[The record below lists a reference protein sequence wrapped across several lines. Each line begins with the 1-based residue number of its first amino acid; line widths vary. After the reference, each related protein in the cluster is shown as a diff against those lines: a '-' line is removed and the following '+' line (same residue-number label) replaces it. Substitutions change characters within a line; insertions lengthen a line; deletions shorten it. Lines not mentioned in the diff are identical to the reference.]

1 MIIEIL
7 LFFIAVII
15 GCKYYATR
23 LYSHGKCSTMLILGS
38 GGHTAELLSYVRLL
52 PQSYTPRVYVV
63 ASTDNLSGKKA
74 IELEKKCQRNDYLIE
89 EIPRAREVGQSLFSS
104 FFTTSY
110 AFIFAVVLVF
120 KHQPQLVL
128 CNGPGTCV
136 PVCFVAR
143 LLHFICN
150 IGLCVSGGEGR
161 RTAVVFVESVCRTR
175 SLSLSGRLLYHL
187 RLAKVIVQWPVLLE
201 SYPRAQYLGLLS

>member
-1 MIIEIL
+1 
-7 LFFIAVII
+7 
-15 GCKYYATR
+15 
-23 LYSHGKCSTMLILGS
+23 MLILGS

-52 PQSYTPRVYVV
+52 PQSYTPRIYVV

-74 IELEKKCQRNDYLIE
+74 IELESKSRKNDYLIE
-89 EIPRAREVGQSLFSS
+89 ELPRAREVGQSFFSS

-110 AFIFAVVLVF
+110 ALIFAIVIVF
-120 KHQPQLVL
+120 KHQPQLYSKKFCAGGAAVSARSSLVL

-143 LLHFICN
+143 LLHIICD
-150 IGLCVSGGEGR
+150 IGPCMSCGSSERRR

-187 RLAKVIVQWPVLLE
+187 RLAKIIVQWPGILE
-201 SYPRAQYLGLLS
+201 NYPRAQYLGLLS